1 MSEEVQNGNKV
12 KVHYTGKLDDG
23 TVFDSSRERDE
34 PLEFTVGNQ
43 EVIPGVEKAVE
54 GMSEGETKEVNI
66 PSEEAYGEH
75 DPNRVMDIPK
85 SELPDDVDPQ
95 EGMLLQGQTGDGQT
109 VRLQIV
115 SVGDD
120 TIKADANH
128 PLAGKALNFDL
139 ELMEVVE

>member
-1 MSEEVQNGNKV
+1 MSEAQNGNKV
-12 KVHYTGKLDDG
+12 KVHYTGKLEDG
-23 TVFDSSRERDE
+23 TVFDSSREREE

-66 PSEEAYGEH
+66 PCDEAYGEH
-75 DPNRVMDIPK
+75 DSNRVMDIPK

-95 EGMLLQGQTGDGQT
+95 EGMLLQGQTSDGQT

-120 TIKADANH
+120 TIQADANH
-128 PLAGKALNFDL
+128 PLAGKNLNFDL